1 MAGAAAAIAV
11 QRGTPYSRAVFS
23 APRMRMN
30 DRVLNY
36 GFDGRFQ
43 FHLEPERVLAA
54 HRAPPPVS
62 HPRALIAAALSQ
74 PIEYP
79 PLELC
84 VVPGDRIVL
93 VLERHAPCTEELV
106 AEVWAALE
114 RRGVQP
120 ADVTILHPGDYRG
133 RSPRDPRR
141 ALAESVRSEVQWIVH
156 DPTVSSSCTYMA
168 STASGER
175 VYLSRLAVDA
185 DVVISIGTLAFDPVL
200 GYRGTHS
207 VLYPGLSDVDAI
219 RKAQGQGHDE
229 LTPDESRPLRQIV
242 EEVGWLLGAQFTVQ
256 VIPSDRAGIAEVL
269 AGQADAVLKQ
279 GRRRL
284 RETWRVD
291 LPQRPELVIAA
302 VPADA
307 SGHTWAHI
315 AASLEMARR
324 IVARDGR
331 VLLLTEL
338 EEQPGDGIRLISE
351 CRAPRDALPPLKSAA
366 PPDLMSATQL
376 AQAID
381 WTNVYMLSRLPSQLI
396 EDLFMIPLA
405 DEDEARRLIE
415 GDESCAVIGGAQHTS
430 VRLRDHAL

>member
-1 MAGAAAAIAV
+1 
-11 QRGTPYSRAVFS
+11 
-23 APRMRMN
+23 MRMT

-43 FHLEPERVLAA
+43 FYLDPDRVLAA
-54 HRAPPPVS
+54 HVAPPPS
-62 HPRALIAAALSQ
+62 QQPRALIAAALTQ
-74 PIEYP
+74 PLEYP

-93 VLERHAPCTEELV
+93 VLERHVPCAEELI
-106 AEVWAALE
+106 AEVWAGLE

-120 ADVTILHPGDYRG
+120 ADVTILHPGDFRG
-133 RSPRDPRR
+133 RSPRDPRG
-141 ALAESVRSEVQWIVH
+141 ALPESVRSELQWIVH

-175 VYLSRLAVDA
+175 VYLSRQAVDA
-185 DVVISIGTLAFDPVL
+185 DVVISIGALAFDPVL

-229 LTPDESRPLRQIV
+229 LTPEESRPLRQV
-242 EEVGWLLGAQFTVQ
+242 VDEVGWLLGAQFTVQ
-256 VIPSDRAGIAEVL
+256 VIPSDKSGIAEVL
-269 AGQADAVLKQ
+269 AGHADAVLKE

-284 RETWRVD
+284 RAMWRVD

-307 SGHTWAHI
+307 SGHTWDHV
-315 AASLEMARR
+315 AAALEVARR

-338 EEQPGDGIRLISE
+338 AEQPGDAIQLISQ
-351 CRAPRDALPPLKSAA
+351 CRAPRDALPLLKAAA
-366 PPDLMSATQL
+366 PPDLLSATRL
-376 AQAID
+376 AQGID
-381 WTNVYMLSRLPSQLI
+381 WTNVYILSRLPSQLI
-396 EDLFMIPLA
+396 EDLFMIPLG
-405 DEDEARRLIE
+405 DEDEARRLID

-430 VRLRDHAL
+430 VRLRDRSA